1 MIIFLL
7 TFLNFKSPLIY
18 AGLSGI
24 IPGTGTYL
32 LKEKEIAKI
41 YFLSEGFLLTSYFLS
56 ENTIKNTV
64 SSYKIF
70 AKIHADANPYIKD
83 ENYWINVENFF
94 SYDEYLEYLRRKAR
108 ILYPDDKE
116 KQEEYVKKNKLK
128 EKWYWED
135 EKKWIKFM
143 KLRERERKIEQ
154 IQNLIF
160 QGIILNH
167 AISFLQTYF
176 VSEKKLKKLKMG
188 FYFENKNY
196 FFFLTIAT
204 Y

>member
-1 MIIFLL
+1 MTIFLL
-7 TFLNFKSPLIY
+7 TFLNFKNPLIY

-24 IPGTGTYL
+24 VPGVGTYL
-32 LKEKEIAKI
+32 IKEKEIAKI
-41 YFLSEGFLLTSYFLS
+41 SFLSEGFLLTSYFLS
-56 ENTIKNTV
+56 EKTIKNTV

-70 AKIHADANPYIKD
+70 AKVYANANPYIKN

-128 EKWYWED
+128 EKWYWEN
-135 EKKWIKFM
+135 EKKWIEFM

-154 IQNLIF
+154 IQILIF

-176 VSEKKLKKLKMG
+176 IGEKKLKKLKIG
-188 FYFENKNY
+188 FYFENNKIY
-196 FFFLTIAT
+196 FEKKF
-204 Y
+204 

>member
-1 MIIFLL
+1 MTIFLL
-7 TFLNFKSPLIY
+7 TFLNFKNPLIY

-24 IPGTGTYL
+24 VPGVGKYL
-32 LKEKEIAKI
+32 IKEKEIAKI
-41 YFLSEGFLLTSYFLS
+41 SFLSEGFLLTSYFLS
-56 ENTIKNTV
+56 EKTIKNTV
-64 SSYKIF
+64 SGYKSF
-70 AKIHADANPYIKD
+70 AKVYASANPYIKN

-128 EKWYWED
+128 EKWYWEN
-135 EKKWIKFM
+135 EKKWIEFM

-154 IQNLIF
+154 IQILIF

-176 VSEKKLKKLKMG
+176 ICEKKLKKLKIG
-188 FYFENKNY
+188 FYFENNKIY
-196 FFFLTIAT
+196 FEKKF
-204 Y
+204 

>member
-7 TFLNFKSPLIY
+7 TFFNFKNPLIY
-18 AGLSGI
+18 AGISGV
-24 IPGTGTYL
+24 IPGGGTYL
-32 LKEKEIAKI
+32 LKEKEISKI
-41 YFLSEGFLLTSYFLS
+41 FFLSEGFLLTSYFLS
-56 ENTIKNTV
+56 ERTIKNTV
-64 SSYKIF
+64 SSYKTF
-70 AKIHADANPYIKD
+70 AKIYANANPYIKN

-128 EKWYWED
+128 NTWEWENEEKWF
-135 EKKWIKFM
+135 KFM

-154 IQNLIF
+154 IKNLIF

-176 VSEKKLKKLKMG
+176 LGEKKLKKLKMG
-188 FYFENKNY
+188 FYFENNKIY
-196 FFFLTIAT
+196 FEKRF
-204 Y
+204 